1 MISTTTTGKCIAI
14 FDFEGQ
20 EGALS
25 FVEHE
30 LIETPEKVDDDW
42 MKGRIGEREGIFPS
56 SFVKV
61 ISDAPIE
68 AEVCRYVLISV

>member
-1 MISTTTTGKCIAI
+1 M
-14 FDFEGQ
+14 
-20 EGALS
+20 S